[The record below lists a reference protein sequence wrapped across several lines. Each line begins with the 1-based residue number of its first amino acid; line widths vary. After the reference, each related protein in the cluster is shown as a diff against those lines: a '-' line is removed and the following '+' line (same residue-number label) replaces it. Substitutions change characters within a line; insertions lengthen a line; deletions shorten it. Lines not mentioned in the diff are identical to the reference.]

1 MTEQKSKNSLW
12 QRLHDKYRIA
22 VVSEKTLG
30 ETFHFRLSMF
40 NLILFFAAATLLTL
54 LLFGLFIWFTPLRNY
69 LPGNTQAIREQ
80 LVEEHA
86 RLDSLQDVLNFQ
98 NEYMD
103 MVKSVI
109 AGELQPDSLHSDIDS
124 MYVVNKEQLLS
135 EGSVVIDEF
144 MADYE
149 ARGKENLTLFDQATS
164 QSDMESL
171 FRPVAGVVVEHFSDK
186 GYRGI
191 RVQTAKDQHVDA
203 VLGGTVVSAQYTVQ
217 EGWTLI
223 LHHDAEYLSVYSRLK
238 RPLKGVGDYAR
249 AGESIGLASDADLL
263 GFQLWRGGKAI
274 DPEGVI
280 NF

>member
-1 MTEQKSKNSLW
+1 MAVKEKNNLW

-30 ETFHFRLSMF
+30 ETFYFRLSML
-40 NLILFFAAATLLTL
+40 NLILFFGAATLLTL

-69 LPGNTQAIREQ
+69 LPGNTQSIREQ

-109 AGELQPDSLHSDIDS
+109 AGELEPDSLHEDIDS
-124 MYVVNKEQLLS
+124 AYIVNKEQLLS
-135 EGSVVIDEF
+135 GESVVIDEF

-149 ARGKENLTLFDQATS
+149 ARGKENLTLFDQAAS
-164 QSDMESL
+164 QNGMESL
-171 FRPVAGVVVEHFSDK
+171 FRPVSGVVVEPFSQK

-191 RVQTAKDQHVDA
+191 RVRTSKDQHVDA
-203 VLGGTVVSAQYTVQ
+203 VLDGTIVSAQYTVQ

-223 LHHDAEYLSVYSRLK
+223 LHHDADYLSVYSRIS
-238 RPLKGVGDYAR
+238 RPLKGVGDYVR
-249 AGESIGLASDADLL
+249 AGESIGLASETDPL
-263 GFQLWRGGKAI
+263 GFQLWRGGKAV
-274 DPEGVI
+274 DPESVI
-280 NF
+280 SF

>member
-1 MTEQKSKNSLW
+1 MAEKEKNSLW

-30 ETFHFRLSMF
+30 ETFYFRLSMI
-40 NLILFFAAATLLTL
+40 NLILFFGAATLLTL

-69 LPGNTQAIREQ
+69 LPGNTQSIREQ

-86 RLDSLQDVLNFQ
+86 RLDSLQDVLQFQ

-103 MVKSVI
+103 MIKSVI
-109 AGELQPDSLHSDIDS
+109 AGELEPDSLHADIDS
-124 MYVVNKEQLLS
+124 AYIVNKEQLLS
-135 EGSVVIDEF
+135 GGSVVIDEF

-149 ARGKENLTLFDQATS
+149 ARGKENLTLFDQAAS
-164 QSDMESL
+164 QNGMESL
-171 FRPVAGVVVEHFSDK
+171 FRPVAGVVVVHFSPQ

-191 RVQTAKDQHVDA
+191 RIQTSNDQHVDA

-223 LHHDAEYLSVYSRLK
+223 LHHDADYLSVYNRIS
-238 RPLKGVGDYAR
+238 RPLKGVGEYVR
-249 AGESIGLASDADLL
+249 AGESIGLASDNDPI
-263 GFQLWRGGKAI
+263 GFQLWRGGKAV
-274 DPEGVI
+274 DPESVI
-280 NF
+280 SF